1 MLTSVSNTDERTMM
15 NSGEYLHS
23 RDADFASS
31 MTAQDVEGVEVPMN
45 VDLPDG
51 VAPWKVPADPW
62 AAAAGVT
69 L

>member
-1 MLTSVSNTDERTMM
+1 MM
-15 NSGEYLHS
+15 HSGEYLHS
-23 RDADFASS
+23 RDADRAAS

-51 VAPWKVPADPW
+51 VTPWKVPADPW